1 MTLNENDLEQK
12 KECPFSINKMNKYYL
27 LPFLVPIVCYCTKY
41 CSDPLKMNRG
51 LIKDVDDVSNENLH
65 TYVFLYQMINSTS
78 IIFSGLLY
86 FITIIRAQ
94 TDNKANIGTLS
105 ERTISSDNSFMAK
118 KQPNRLLE
126 YSIICFMSII
136 ITLYNILKGYATKH
150 KTLEKRLYFLFFF
163 CLINIFLFKKPF
175 YRHQKFSLAIGFVG
189 MVIIFLMFFIYLDKK
204 KYEYIYDVLLFF
216 GSFLY
221 SLYLVLVKYTSENKG
236 YSPFL
241 LLFIIGIISTIFT
254 IVGFLIL
261 SHLRLGNVNYVS
273 NIFHCRPDM
282 YVCFGNLYDHIIG
295 YFLMNAVLQIL
306 IFLVCYYFSPEVF
319 AISDIISPF
328 LSWIN
333 STIEKRDNLNIVH
346 TIFECIGY
354 IIIIIASFIYNEIIV
369 CNFWGLNKNTWKA
382 IVKKAKEDYLGPDS
396 DATDSIGDDDCD
408 IEMSSSKSRSSY
420 KNRTSSNDLTANL
433 LDPGSICIKE

>member
-51 LIKDVDDVSNENLH
+51 LIKDVDDISNENLH

-86 FITIIRAQ
+86 FISIIRRQ

-105 ERTISSDNSFMAK
+105 ERSNSSDYSFMAK
-118 KQPNRLLE
+118 KKPNRLLE

-136 ITLYNILKGYATKH
+136 ITLYNVLKGYGTGH

-175 YRHQKFSLAIGFVG
+175 YRHQKFALAIAFVG
-189 MVIIFLMFFIYLDKK
+189 MVMIFALFFIYLNKSNYD
-204 KYEYIYDVLLFF
+204 YIYDVLLFF

-221 SLYLVLVKYTSENKG
+221 SLYLVLVKYMSENKG

-241 LLFIIGIISTIFT
+241 LLFLIGIISTAAT
-254 IVGFLIL
+254 VVGFLIL
-261 SHLRLGNVNYVS
+261 SHVRLGNINYVS
-273 NIFHCRPDM
+273 NIFHCRQDIF
-282 YVCFGNLYDHIIG
+282 VCFGNLYGYIIG
-295 YFLMNAVLQIL
+295 YFLINAVLQIL

-328 LSWIN
+328 LSCITN
-333 STIEKRDNLNIVH
+333 IAKGKEKIVVK
-346 TIFECIGY
+346 IVFDIIGY
-354 IIIIIASFIYNEIIV
+354 IIITIGSFIYNEIIV
-369 CNFWGLNKNTWKA
+369 CNFWDLNKNTWKS
-382 IVKKAKEDYLGPDS
+382 IVKKANDDYLGRVTDVS
-396 DATDSIGDDDCD
+396 DSIADDDCD
-408 IEMSSSKSRSSY
+408 IEMTSSKSRNSNE
-420 KNRTSSNDLTANL
+420 NRNSNELTERL
-433 LDPGSICIKE
+433 SE

>member
-86 FITIIRAQ
+86 FISIIRRQ

-105 ERTISSDNSFMAK
+105 ERSNSSDYSFMAK
-118 KQPNRLLE
+118 KNPNRLLE

-136 ITLYNILKGYATKH
+136 ITLYNVLKGYGTGH

-175 YRHQKFSLAIGFVG
+175 YRHQKFALAIAFVG
-189 MVIIFLMFFIYLDKK
+189 MVMIFALFFIYLNKSNYD
-204 KYEYIYDVLLFF
+204 YIYDVLLFF

-221 SLYLVLVKYTSENKG
+221 SLYLVLVKYMSENKG

-241 LLFIIGIISTIFT
+241 LLFLIGIISTAAT
-254 IVGFLIL
+254 VVGFLIL
-261 SHLRLGNVNYVS
+261 SHVRLGNINYVS
-273 NIFHCRPDM
+273 NIFHCRQDIF
-282 YVCFGNLYDHIIG
+282 VCFGNLYGYIIG
-295 YFLMNAVLQIL
+295 YFLINAVLQIL

-328 LSWIN
+328 LSCITN
-333 STIEKRDNLNIVH
+333 IAKGKEKIVVK
-346 TIFECIGY
+346 IVFDIIGY
-354 IIIIIASFIYNEIIV
+354 IIITIGSFIYNEIIV
-369 CNFWGLNKNTWKA
+369 CNFWDLNKNTWKS
-382 IVKKAKEDYLGPDS
+382 IVKKANDDYLGRVTDVS
-396 DATDSIGDDDCD
+396 DSIADDDCD
-408 IEMSSSKSRSSY
+408 IEMTSSKSRNSNE
-420 KNRTSSNDLTANL
+420 NRNSNDLTERL
-433 LDPGSICIKE
+433 SE

>member
-1 MTLNENDLEQK
+1 MTINEDDLGQK
-12 KECPFSINKMNKYYL
+12 KECPFSLNKMNKYYL
-27 LPFLVPIVCYCTKY
+27 LPFLVPIVCYCTKF
-41 CSDPLKMNRG
+41 CSDPLKNNRG
-51 LIKDVDDVSNENLH
+51 TISNVNDVSNENLH

-86 FITIIRAQ
+86 FISIIRRQ

-105 ERTISSDNSFMAK
+105 ERSNSSDYSFMAK

-136 ITLYNILKGYATKH
+136 ITLYNVLKGYGTGH

-175 YRHQKFSLAIGFVG
+175 YRHQKFALAIAFVG
-189 MVIIFLMFFIYLDKK
+189 MVMIFALFFIYLNKSNYD
-204 KYEYIYDVLLFF
+204 YIYDVLLFF

-221 SLYLVLVKYTSENKG
+221 SLYLVLVKYMSENKG

-241 LLFIIGIISTIFT
+241 LLFLIGIISTAAT
-254 IVGFLIL
+254 VVGFLIL
-261 SHLRLGNVNYVS
+261 SHVRLGNINYVS
-273 NIFHCRPDM
+273 NIFHCRPDIF
-282 YVCFGNLYDHIIG
+282 VCFGNLYGYIIG
-295 YFLMNAVLQIL
+295 YFLINAVLQIL

-328 LSWIN
+328 LSCITN
-333 STIEKRDNLNIVH
+333 IAKGKEKIVVK
-346 TIFECIGY
+346 IVFDIIGY
-354 IIIIIASFIYNEIIV
+354 IIITIGSFIYNEIIV

-382 IVKKAKEDYLGPDS
+382 IVKKANDDYLGRVTDVS
-396 DATDSIGDDDCD
+396 DSIADDDCD
-408 IEMSSSKSRSSY
+408 IEMTSSKSRNSNE
-420 KNRTSSNDLTANL
+420 NRNSNDLTERL
-433 LDPGSICIKE
+433 SE

>member
-86 FITIIRAQ
+86 FISVIRAQ

-105 ERTISSDNSFMAK
+105 ERSVSSDYSFMAK

-175 YRHQKFSLAIGFVG
+175 YRHQKFSLGIGFVG
-189 MVIIFLMFFIYLDKK
+189 MFIIFAMFFIYLEKN
-204 KYEYIYDVLLFF
+204 KYQYIYDVLLFF

-221 SLYLVLVKYTSENKG
+221 SLYLVLVKYMSENKG

-241 LLFIIGIISTIFT
+241 LLFIIGIISTVAT
-254 IVGFLIL
+254 VVGFLIL
-261 SHLRLGNVNYVS
+261 SYIRERNINYVS

-328 LSWIN
+328 LSWI
-333 STIEKRDNLNIVH
+333 TGVIEKRDNLNVIKS
-346 TIFECIGY
+346 IFDCIGY
-354 IIIIIASFIYNEIIV
+354 IIIIIGSFIYNEIIV

-382 IVKKAKEDYLGPDS
+382 IVKKANEDYLGRV
-396 DATDSIGDDDCD
+396 TDVTDTIGDDDCD
-408 IEMSSSKSRSSY
+408 IEMSSSKST
-420 KNRTSSNDLTANL
+420 KNRTSSNDLSDRL
-433 LDPGSICIKE
+433 SE